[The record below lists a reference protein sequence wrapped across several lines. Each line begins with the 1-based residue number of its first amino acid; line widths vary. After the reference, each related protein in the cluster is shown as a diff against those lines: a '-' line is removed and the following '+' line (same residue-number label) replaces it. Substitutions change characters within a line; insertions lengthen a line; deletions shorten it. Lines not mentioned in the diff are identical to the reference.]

1 MKKNIGLYIAAAA
14 FMALLLA
21 IFYFMP
27 VEAIWIALGIIV
39 VIVLYYFI
47 SRLIKGKQVRE
58 KRPNALQNFSSLLII
73 FLIIFILF
81 MVILRDSVTSAW
93 INILLVSLIFTMM
106 INFLTVPL
114 AIFHKVR
121 EQKDITKPV
130 VYKPRVSIIVP
141 AFNEEKVVA
150 RTIRDSCRS

>member
-1 MKKNIGLYIAAAA
+1 
-14 FMALLLA
+14 
-21 IFYFMP
+21 
-27 VEAIWIALGIIV
+27 
-39 VIVLYYFI
+39 
-47 SRLIKGKQVRE
+47 
-58 KRPNALQNFSSLLII
+58 
-73 FLIIFILF
+73 
-81 MVILRDSVTSAW
+81 
-93 INILLVSLIFTMM
+93 MM

-150 RTIRDSCRS
+150 RTIETLVEADYPDKEIIIVDDGSQDNTYQVASMFASRD